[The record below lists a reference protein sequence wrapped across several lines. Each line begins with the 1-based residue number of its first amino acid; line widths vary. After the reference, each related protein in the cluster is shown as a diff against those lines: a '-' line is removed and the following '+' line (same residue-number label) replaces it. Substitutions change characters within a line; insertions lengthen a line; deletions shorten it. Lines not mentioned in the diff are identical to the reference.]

1 MGIPIETGIENL
13 EEVLLKLS
21 VTDRVKLIQWISE
34 SVVAE
39 GEDTATAADVP
50 GEQVDITKDD
60 RIEASVD
67 SDRYYPVVIGGQVI
81 RFPQELSQE
90 EWEAAVNKSA
100 GSWADHP
107 MSAEELIEDIY
118 GSRTISTREIKW
130 DD

>member
-1 MGIPIETGIENL
+1 MGIPIENGIENL

-39 GEDTATAADVP
+39 GQDASTAADVAVSQVDVDVNSDTDYP
-50 GEQVDITKDD
+50 VVTGEQVVRSPRD
-60 RIEASVD
+60 
-67 SDRYYPVVIGGQVI
+67 
-81 RFPQELSQE
+81 LSQE
-90 EWEAAVNKSA
+90 EWEAAVDKSA

-118 GSRTISTREIKW
+118 SSRTISTREINW

>member
-39 GEDTATAADVP
+39 GE
-50 GEQVDITKDD
+50 KDD
-60 RIEASVD
+60 ALKMGSVTGSFVEAGNDDLLLTQEEQNLLAELKSHPWEDRVD
-67 SDRYYPVVIGGQVI
+67 AVIG
-81 RFPQELSQE
+81 L
-90 EWEAAVNKSA
+90 WK
-100 GSWADHP
+100 DHP
-107 MSAEELIEDIY
+107 MTAEELIEDIY
-118 GSRTISTREIKW
+118 TSRTISTREIKW